1 MVDRRAIILEGVT
14 KTGVGLEIAPWFAPI
29 APRREGY
36 NVRILDVFDRETL
49 QKRGAADMQQNW
61 RDMSLLDEVDYV
73 GSATEVASLVP
84 TELHGTFDYIVS
96 SHNFEH
102 LPNPIKFLQGCA
114 SLLKPGGLITMAVPD
129 HRACFDYFRPH
140 TVIGD
145 WLEAYFEDRSR
156 PKPKQV
162 FDARSTFSVLRGV
175 GEMNYA
181 FYVGAPPSDVEITG
195 DLGAQFAAWRD
206 GTHGDDYQDAHCT
219 VMSPASLEMLLLEAR
234 ALGVL
239 PLDVESI
246 SGPSGCEFFV
256 RLRKPVAGI
265 TPLTPQDVA
274 VQRTA
279 IAKRIF
285 QDYAAQTRPDP
296 ALRRRQFARKLRGLS
311 RRLRGKAPK

>member
-1 MVDRRAIILEGVT
+1 M
-14 KTGVGLEIAPWFAPI
+14 
-29 APRREGY
+29 
-36 NVRILDVFDRETL
+36 
-49 QKRGAADMQQNW
+49 
-61 RDMSLLDEVDYV
+61 
-73 GSATEVASLVP
+73 
-84 TELHGTFDYIVS
+84 
-96 SHNFEH
+96 
-102 LPNPIKFLQGCA
+102 
-114 SLLKPGGLITMAVPD
+114 
-129 HRACFDYFRPH
+129 
-140 TVIGD
+140 
-145 WLEAYFEDRSR
+145 
-156 PKPKQV
+156 
-162 FDARSTFSVLRGV
+162 LRGV

-219 VMSPASLEMLLLEAR
+219 VMSPASLEKLLLEAR